1 MGIKV
6 EPNARAMRRFHDA
19 VTQLQ
24 RISGKDFETVIKS
37 EMGILLT
44 QAVRKT
50 KKASAKS
57 VKKSHDAQPGA
68 HYGFEYIGPASSKG
82 KTYSEAQI
90 VRAQKRAAEARSRG
104 KRGRALYYL
113 GGSNNPHRYPDWL
126 WRQIEEARASS
137 LPKRLKARGLAAKMW
152 VHIGNQLGVSVQ
164 APGYVRNAEHYKKGN
179 MAGMV
184 QTRQAARG
192 KDYRLG
198 FINSL
203 THTNKWAGAAYA
215 WRDSLQKRANYFSQ
229 AMKLKSRGIVKNVLD
244 RYPGLAR
251 VS

>member
-1 MGIKV
+1 MGVKV
-6 EPNARAMRRFHDA
+6 EPNFRAMRRFHDA

-24 RISGKDFETVIKS
+24 RISGKDFETVIKN
-37 EMGILLT
+37 EMGIMLS

-50 KKASAKS
+50 KKASVKS
-57 VKKSHDAQPGA
+57 VKANHDGQPGA
-68 HYGFEYIGPASSKG
+68 HYGFEYVGPESRTG
-82 KTYSEAQI
+82 KQYTPAQI
-90 VRAQKRAAEARSRG
+90 SRAQRRAAEARSRG
-104 KRGRALYYL
+104 KRGKALYYL
-113 GGSNNPHRYPDWL
+113 KGSNKPNRYPSWV
-126 WRQIEEARASS
+126 WRQIEQARANS
-137 LPKRLKARGLAAKMW
+137 LPKKLKSRGLAAKMW
-152 VHIGNQLGVSVQ
+152 VHIGNQLSIPVQ
-164 APGYVRNAEHYKKGN
+164 APGYVRNAEHHKKGD

-229 AMKLKSRGIVKNVLD
+229 SMKLKSKGIVKNVLD

>member
-6 EPNARAMRRFHDA
+6 EPNFRAMRRFHDA

-24 RISGKDFETVIKS
+24 RISGKDFETVIKN
-37 EMGILLT
+37 EMGIMLS

-57 VKKSHDAQPGA
+57 VKANHDGQPGA
-68 HYGFEYIGPASSKG
+68 HYGFEYAGPESRTG
-82 KTYSEAQI
+82 KQYTPAQI
-90 VRAQKRAAEARSRG
+90 SRARKRAAEARSRG
-104 KRGRALYYL
+104 KRGKALYYL
-113 GGSNNPHRYPDWL
+113 KGSNNPNRYPNWV
-126 WRQIEEARASS
+126 WRQIEQARANS
-137 LPKRLKARGLAAKMW
+137 LPKKLKARGLAAKMW
-152 VHIGNQLGVSVQ
+152 VHIGNQLNIPVQ
-164 APGYVRNAEHYKKGN
+164 APGYVRNAEHHKKGD
-179 MAGMV
+179 MAVMV

-229 AMKLKSRGIVKNVLD
+229 AMKLKSKGIVKNVLD